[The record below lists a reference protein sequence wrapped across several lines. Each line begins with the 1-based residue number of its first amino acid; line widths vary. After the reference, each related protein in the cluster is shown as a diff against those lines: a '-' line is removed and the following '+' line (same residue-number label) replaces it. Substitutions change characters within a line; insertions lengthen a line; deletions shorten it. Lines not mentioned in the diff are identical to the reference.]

1 MAGYDEFIL
10 YDGIQED
17 LDKLN
22 KLQFGSEDWKRASD
36 SIDKRY
42 NTVVNEARLGNEIA
56 EREDRL
62 KLEQM
67 KFERDAELRELE
79 IEQQDRKSKRDL
91 IGKIIGVVAGIG
103 IVGAK
108 IIYDNSESI
117 TDKFTLDAGSKMIN
131 GK

>member
-91 IGKIIGVVAGIG
+91 IGKVIGVVAGIG